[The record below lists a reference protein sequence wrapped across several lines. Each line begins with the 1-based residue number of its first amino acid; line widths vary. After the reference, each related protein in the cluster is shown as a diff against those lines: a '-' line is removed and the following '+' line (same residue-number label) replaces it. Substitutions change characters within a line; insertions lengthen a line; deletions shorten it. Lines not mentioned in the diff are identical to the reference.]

1 MRMSQMFIP
10 TLREDPAEAEL
21 VSHRFLLRAGYI
33 RKLTAGVYIYLPLMQ
48 RVLTKISNIVREEM
62 DRSGALEITMPV
74 LCPGEIWQKTG
85 RWDAMGPELMRIND
99 RHERPMVLGATHEE
113 VVTTLVC
120 GEVRSYRQVPLNLY
134 QIQVKFRDE
143 IRPRFG
149 LMRGREFIMKDAYSF
164 DADQAGLDVA
174 YQKMVDAYNAIFKRC
189 GLETVMVE
197 SDTGAMGGK
206 FAHEFMVVVDTDG
219 GEAIILTCPSC
230 GYGANIERAEARSL
244 ADPPPTE
251 IHRAKRIVETPN
263 AGTIDQLAEFVFTLE
278 FGPDGEPIRLGK
290 VPRHKFVKT
299 LIYKAGD
306 KFVAGLIRGD
316 REINEVKLANALGV
330 PSVEMLDGDTVT
342 SLSGAPVGFAG
353 PIGLNKHVTI
363 IADEEVHHMDN
374 FIVGANKADQHYID
388 VNVTDI
394 RIDKT
399 ALIRTAQEGEGCPRC
414 DKGKLVK
421 RRGIEVGN
429 TFKLGTK
436 YSVALG
442 ATFSDADG
450 NEKPFIM
457 GSYGIGVTR
466 TAQAAIER
474 FHDDKGIMWP
484 LPIAP
489 FHVHLICAKSDDAPL
504 VKAAD
509 VLYADLIA
517 AGVEVLYDDRSERA
531 GAKFAD
537 ADLIGIPYRIT
548 IGAKGL
554 AKGAWELKRRNAQA
568 AEDVPFGEI
577 VSRMQQLISA
587 APSNA

>member
-1 MRMSQMFIP
+1 MRMTQMFIP

-21 VSHRFLLRAGYI
+21 ISHKFLLRAGYI

-206 FAHEFMVVVDTDG
+206 YAHEFMVVVDTDG
-219 GEAIILTCPSC
+219 GEAIILTCPLC
-230 GYGANIERAEARSL
+230 GYGGNIERAESRSLTTAPAKEAARSRLL
-244 ADPPPTE
+244 ADTPG
-251 IHRAKRIVETPN
+251 AK
-263 AGTIDQLAEFVFTLE
+263 TIEEVSAFLKMPSQKL
-278 FGPDGEPIRLGK
+278 
-290 VPRHKFVKT
+290 VKT
-299 LIYKAGD
+299 LLYRAGD
-306 KFVAGLIRGD
+306 KFIAALVRGD
-316 REINEVKLANALGV
+316 RELNEVKLANNAGV
-330 PSVEMLDGDTVT
+330 TGVEILDAESVM
-342 SLSGAPVGFAG
+342 SLTKAPVGFAG
-353 PIGLNKHVTI
+353 PVGLNKDVMV
-363 IADEEVHHMDN
+363 IADEEVAEMTN
-374 FIVGANKADQHYID
+374 FVVGANQADKHYVD
-388 VNVTDI
+388 VNLSDV

-399 ALIRTAQEGEGCPRC
+399 ALIRAAQEGEGCPRC
-414 DKGKLVK
+414 DTGRLIK

-442 ATFSDADG
+442 ATFTDAEG
-450 NEKPFIM
+450 SEKPFIM

-474 FHDDKGIMWP
+474 FHDDRGIIWP

-489 FHVHLICAKSDDAPL
+489 YHVHLICAKSDDAQL

-509 VLYADLIA
+509 DLYADLTS
-517 AGVEVLYDDRSERA
+517 AGIEVLYDDRGDRA

-537 ADLIGIPYRIT
+537 ADLIGIPFRIT
-548 IGAKGL
+548 VGAKGL
-554 AKGAWELKRRNAQA
+554 AKGAWELKRRDSATS
-568 AEDVPFGEI
+568 EDVPFSEVVARLKSQI
-577 VSRMQQLISA
+577 Q
-587 APSNA
+587 

>member
-1 MRMSQMFIP
+1 MRMTQMFIP

-21 VSHRFLLRAGYI
+21 ISHKFLLRAGYI

-206 FAHEFMVVVDTDG
+206 YAHEFMVVVDTDG
-219 GEAIILTCPSC
+219 GEAIILTCPLC
-230 GYGANIERAEARSL
+230 GYGGNIERAESRSLTTAPAKEAARSRLL
-244 ADPPPTE
+244 ADTPG
-251 IHRAKRIVETPN
+251 AK
-263 AGTIDQLAEFVFTLE
+263 TIEEVSAFLKMPSQKL
-278 FGPDGEPIRLGK
+278 
-290 VPRHKFVKT
+290 VKT
-299 LIYKAGD
+299 LLYRAGD
-306 KFVAGLIRGD
+306 KFIAALVRGD
-316 REINEVKLANALGV
+316 RELNEVKLANNAGV
-330 PSVEMLDGDTVT
+330 TGVEILDAESVM
-342 SLSGAPVGFAG
+342 SLTKAPVGFAG
-353 PIGLNKHVTI
+353 PVGLNKDVMV
-363 IADEEVHHMDN
+363 IADEEVAEMTN
-374 FIVGANKADQHYID
+374 FVVGANQADKHYVD
-388 VNVTDI
+388 VNLSDV

-399 ALIRTAQEGEGCPRC
+399 ALIRAAQEGEGCPRC
-414 DKGKLVK
+414 DTGRLIK

-442 ATFSDADG
+442 ATFTDADG
-450 NEKPFIM
+450 AEKPFVM

-474 FHDDKGIMWP
+474 FHDDRGIIWP

-489 FHVHLICAKSDDAPL
+489 YHVHLICAKSDDAQL

-509 VLYADLIA
+509 DLYADLTS
-517 AGVEVLYDDRSERA
+517 AGIEVLYDDRGDRA

-537 ADLIGIPYRIT
+537 ADLIGIPFRIT
-548 IGAKGL
+548 VGAKGL
-554 AKGAWELKRRNAQA
+554 AKGAWELKRRDSATS
-568 AEDVPFGEI
+568 EDVPFSEVVARLKSQI
-577 VSRMQQLISA
+577 Q
-587 APSNA
+587 

>member
-10 TLREDPAEAEL
+10 TLREVPAEAEL
-21 VSHRFLLRAGYI
+21 VSHKFLLRAGYI
-33 RKLTAGVYIYLPLMQ
+33 RKLTAGIYIYLPLMQ

-85 RWDAMGPELMRIND
+85 RWDAMGPELMRMND

-113 VVTTLVC
+113 VVTSLVC

-164 DADQAGLDVA
+164 DADQAGLDDA

-219 GEAIILTCPSC
+219 GEAIILSCPNC
-230 GYGANIERAEARSL
+230 GYGANIERAESRTVEIAHKEETARSKQL
-244 ADPPPTE
+244 VD
-251 IHRAKRIVETPN
+251 TPN
-263 AGTIDQLAEFVFTLE
+263 AKTIEEVTAFL
-278 FGPDGEPIRLGK
+278 K
-290 VPRHKFVKT
+290 VPAQRLVKT
-299 LIYKAGD
+299 LLYLAGN
-306 KFVAGLIRGD
+306 KHVAALIRGD
-316 REINEVKLANALGV
+316 REINEVKLANAVGV
-330 PSVEMLDGDTVT
+330 PAVTMMDAEMVQKLTK
-342 SLSGAPVGFAG
+342 APVGFAG
-353 PIGLNKHVTI
+353 PVHLHENVTV
-363 IADEEVHHMDN
+363 IADEEVGRMTN
-374 FIVGANKADQHYID
+374 FVVGANAADTHFVD
-388 VNVTDI
+388 VNISDF
-394 RIDKT
+394 RIDKY
-399 ALIRTAQEGEGCPRC
+399 ALIRAAQEGEGCPRC
-414 DKGKLVK
+414 DTGQLLK

-442 ATFSDADG
+442 ATFTDAEG

-457 GSYGIGVTR
+457 GSYGIGITR

-474 FHDDKGIMWP
+474 FHDDKGIIWP
-484 LPIAP
+484 MPIAP
-489 FHVHLICAKSDDAPL
+489 YHVHLVCAKSDDAQL

-509 VLYADLIA
+509 ELYDRLQT
-517 AGVEVLYDDRSERA
+517 AGIEVLYDDRGERA

-548 IGAKGL
+548 VGAKGL
-554 AKGAWELKRRNAQA
+554 AKGAWELKRRDADKA
-568 AEDVPFGEI
+568 DDVQFAEI
-577 VSRMQQLISA
+577 VARMKTHIDAESIQK
-587 APSNA
+587 

>member
-1 MRMSQMFIP
+1 MRMTQMFIP

-21 VSHRFLLRAGYI
+21 VSHKFLLRAGYI

-74 LCPGEIWQKTG
+74 LCPGEIWQQTG

-113 VVTTLVC
+113 VVTSLVC

-230 GYGANIERAEARSL
+230 GYGANIERAESRSL
-244 ADPPPTE
+244 TPAPAKEATRSRLLADTPG
-251 IHRAKRIVETPN
+251 AK
-263 AGTIDQLAEFVFTLE
+263 TIDEVTAFLKLPPQKL
-278 FGPDGEPIRLGK
+278 
-290 VPRHKFVKT
+290 VKT
-299 LIYKAGD
+299 ILYRAGD
-306 KFVAGLIRGD
+306 KYIAALVRGD
-316 REINEVKLANALGV
+316 RELNEVKLTNNAGV
-330 PSVEMLDGDTVT
+330 IGVEILDAESVQNLTK
-342 SLSGAPVGFAG
+342 APVGFAG
-353 PIGLNKHVTI
+353 PVGMSKDIMI
-363 IADEEVHHMDN
+363 IADEEVAEMTN
-374 FIVGANKADQHYID
+374 FVVGANQADKHFVD
-388 VNVTDI
+388 VNLSDF

-399 ALIRTAQEGEGCPRC
+399 ALIRSAQEGEGCPRC
-414 DKGKLVK
+414 DKGRLVK

-442 ATFSDADG
+442 ATFTDAEG

-504 VKAAD
+504 VRAAD
-509 VLYADLIA
+509 DLYTELTA
-517 AGVEVLYDDRSERA
+517 AGIEVLYDDRGDRA

-537 ADLIGIPYRIT
+537 ADLIGIPFRIT
-548 IGAKGL
+548 VGAKGL
-554 AKGAWELKRRNAQA
+554 AKGAWELKRRDAQA
-568 AEDVPFGEI
+568 VEDVPFGEI
-577 VSRMQQLISA
+577 VSRLRQTLTQ
-587 APSNA
+587 

>member
-1 MRMSQMFIP
+1 MRMTQMFIP
-10 TLREDPAEAEL
+10 TLREDPTDAEL
-21 VSHRFLLRAGYI
+21 VSHKFLLRAGYI

-164 DADQAGLDVA
+164 DADQAGLDLA

-219 GEAIILTCPSC
+219 GEATILTCPSC
-230 GYGANIERAEARSL
+230 GYGGNIERAESRSLTPAPAKEAARSL
-244 ADPPPTE
+244 LLADTPG
-251 IHRAKRIVETPN
+251 AK
-263 AGTIDQLAEFVFTLE
+263 TIEEVSAFLKL
-278 FGPDGEPIRLGK
+278 PSNKL
-290 VPRHKFVKT
+290 VKT
-299 LIYKAGD
+299 LLYRAGD
-306 KFVAGLIRGD
+306 KFVAALVRGD
-316 REINEVKLANALGV
+316 RELNEVKLANNAGV
-330 PSVEMLDGDTVT
+330 VGVEILDAESVMNLTK
-342 SLSGAPVGFAG
+342 APVGFAG
-353 PIGLNKHVTI
+353 PVGLNKDVMI
-363 IADEEVHHMDN
+363 IADEEVVEMTN
-374 FIVGANKADQHYID
+374 FVVGANQADKHYVD
-388 VNVTDI
+388 VNLADFK
-394 RIDKT
+394 IDKT
-399 ALIRTAQEGEGCPRC
+399 ALIRSAQEGEGCPRC
-414 DKGKLVK
+414 DKGMLIK

-442 ATFSDADG
+442 ATFTDAEG

-489 FHVHLICAKSDDAPL
+489 FHMHLICAKADDAAL

-509 VLYADLIA
+509 DLYAELTT
-517 AGVEVLYDDRSERA
+517 AGIEVLYDDRSDRA

-537 ADLIGIPYRIT
+537 ADLIGIPFRIT
-548 IGAKGL
+548 VGAKGL
-554 AKGAWELKRRNAQA
+554 AKGSWELKKRDAQA
-568 AEDVPFGEI
+568 AEDVPFGDI
-577 VSRMQQLISA
+577 VARLKSQLA
-587 APSNA
+587 

>member
-1 MRMSQMFIP
+1 MRMTQMFIP

-21 VSHRFLLRAGYI
+21 VSHKFLLRAGYI

-74 LCPGEIWQKTG
+74 LCPGEIWEQTG
-85 RWDAMGPELMRIND
+85 RWNAMGPELMRIKD
-99 RHERPMVLGATHEE
+99 RHDRPMVLGPTHEE
-113 VVTTLVC
+113 VVTSLVC

-206 FAHEFMVVVDTDG
+206 YAHEFMVVVDTDG
-219 GEAIILTCPSC
+219 GEATILTCPSC
-230 GYGANIERAEARSL
+230 GYGGNIERAESRSLTPVPAKEAARSRLL
-244 ADPPPTE
+244 ADTPGAKTIEEVSAFLKLPPN
-251 IHRAKRIVETPN
+251 K
-263 AGTIDQLAEFVFTLE
+263 L
-278 FGPDGEPIRLGK
+278 
-290 VPRHKFVKT
+290 VKT
-299 LIYKAGD
+299 LLYRAGD
-306 KFVAGLIRGD
+306 KYVAALVRGD
-316 REINEVKLANALGV
+316 RELNEVKLANNAGV
-330 PSVEMLDGDTVT
+330 VGVEILDAEKVMELTK
-342 SLSGAPVGFAG
+342 APVGFAG
-353 PIGLNKHVTI
+353 PIGLNKDVMV
-363 IADEEVHHMDN
+363 IADEEVAEMTN
-374 FIVGANKADQHYID
+374 FVVGANSADKHFVD
-388 VNVTDI
+388 VNLSDFK
-394 RIDKT
+394 IDKT
-399 ALIRTAQEGEGCPRC
+399 ALIRSAQEGEGCPRC
-414 DKGKLVK
+414 DKGRLIK

-442 ATFSDADG
+442 ATFTDAEG

-509 VLYADLIA
+509 DLYSDLTA
-517 AGVEVLYDDRSERA
+517 AGIEVLYDDRGDRA

-537 ADLIGIPYRIT
+537 ADLIGIPFRIT
-548 IGAKGL
+548 VGAKGL
-554 AKGAWELKRRNAQA
+554 AKGAWELKRRDAQA
-568 AEDVPFGEI
+568 AEDVAFGEL
-577 VSRMQQLISA
+577 VPRLRQALARQ
-587 APSNA
+587 

>member
-1 MRMSQMFIP
+1 MRMSRMFIP

-21 VSHRFLLRAGYI
+21 VSHKYLLRGGYI

-48 RVLTKISNIVREEM
+48 RVLAKISNIVREEM
-62 DRSGALEITMPV
+62 NRSGALEITMPV
-74 LCPGEIWQKTG
+74 LCPAEIWQQTG
-85 RWDAMGPELMRIND
+85 RWDAMGPELMRAED
-99 RHERPMVLGATHEE
+99 RHNRPMVLGPTHEE
-113 VVTTLVC
+113 VVTSLVC

-164 DADQAGLDVA
+164 DVDQAGLDVA
-174 YQKMVDAYNAIFKRC
+174 YQKMVDAYVAIFKRC

-230 GYGANIERAEARSL
+230 GYGANIERAESRSL
-244 ADPPPTE
+244 TPPP
-251 IHRAKRIVETPN
+251 AKEAQRSRLLVDTPD
-263 AGTIDQLAEFVFTLE
+263 ARTIEEVTAFLKLPPQ
-278 FGPDGEPIRLGK
+278 RL
-290 VPRHKFVKT
+290 VKT
-299 LIYKAGD
+299 LLYRAGD
-306 KFVAGLIRGD
+306 RTVAALIRGD
-316 REINEVKLANALGV
+316 REINEVKLANAVGATGI
-330 PSVEMLDGDTVT
+330 EMLDAESVMALTK
-342 SLSGAPVGFAG
+342 APVGFAG
-353 PIGLNKHVTI
+353 PIGLSKDVLI
-363 IADEEVHHMDN
+363 VADEEVHDLTN
-374 FIVGANKADQHYID
+374 FVVGANQADKHYVD
-388 VNVTDI
+388 VNLADF

-399 ALIRTAQEGEGCPRC
+399 ALIRSAQEGEGCPRC
-414 DKGKLVK
+414 VEGRLVK

-442 ATFSDADG
+442 ATFTDAEG

-474 FHDDKGIMWP
+474 FHDDKGIIWP
-484 LPIAP
+484 MPIAP
-489 FHVHLICAKSDDAPL
+489 FHAHIVCAKSDDPAL

-509 VLYADLIA
+509 DLYNDLVN
-517 AGVEVLYDDRSERA
+517 AGVEALYDDRGERA
-531 GAKFAD
+531 GVKFAD
-537 ADLIGIPYRIT
+537 ADLIGVPLRIT
-548 IGAKGL
+548 VGAKGL
-554 AKGAWELKRRNAQA
+554 AKGAWELKRRDAQS
-568 AEDVPFGEI
+568 AEDVPFADVVNRVKREI
-577 VSRMQQLISA
+577 GL
-587 APSNA
+587 